1 MPSRTKRPLRG
12 SRVLATALLLAAGLT
27 AAGPARAADP
37 GEGTG
42 PTGQKLTVSAAKDLD
57 PAGQRVTV
65 TGSGYDPLQGIY
77 LALCVLPKKPGEAPS
92 PCLGGMDLTG
102 GSGSSLWISNN
113 PPSHGVGLT
122 RPFTVKDGKG
132 GFTFDLNI
140 KIKDSNAD
148 CGQQACGIITRAD
161 HTDIGDRD
169 QDVIV
174 PVTFGKATPP
184 APEVPPGTVR
194 HAEVRQYVPQ
204 NGVVDAEVDAA
215 NGRLYVSS
223 VGRTVGEVVKGRLS
237 VYETGSGAL
246 VGEPVE
252 LPGVAQSMAL
262 DGDSG
267 ELHLGLDRRV
277 ATYIPQSGLLF
288 DERTPVADMS
298 VGLLAM
304 DPAADRLYVTNK
316 SYAAPTVTVYDTR
329 NEKWKAVGEPVK
341 LAAMAHDLSV
351 DTERHRG
358 YAVAMGPV
366 AGQPHF
372 INHLDSIDGATGKR
386 VDTLSLGTGRLG
398 SQGVT
403 IDSEGGTGYVAN
415 IADNSIHTVDLE
427 ANKVTG
433 SVVVSGNPK
442 HLAYDSGTKTLY
454 AAQTTGGTVAVVDVA
469 RHKVVQTL
477 ETGKRPTGLALDAEN
492 HTLFTV
498 SNGTGAV
505 VQTQRQV
512 SPSVTAEPKAVSVR
526 AGKQAVLKATAAAT
540 PEPKVS
546 WEVSADDGG
555 SWQPI
560 SHAYGTEFS
569 FRATVE
575 HDGNRYRAV
584 FSNPVGSTRSAGAEV
599 TVTAAP
605 DPDPD
610 PDPDPSPS
618 EEEPDPDP
626 DPDPDPEPDPGD
638 SGGSQGSAGGS
649 GGTGSTGGSDSGGL
663 STSGGTGSSAS
674 GGTAGGSTSGSTG
687 GASAH
692 GGDGRLASTGSAMIP
707 IAIGAAIL
715 TAAGAAAVMLRR
727 RIPA

>member
-1 MPSRTKRPLRG
+1 MRG
-12 SRVLATALLLAAGLT
+12 SRVAATALLLVAGLT
-27 AAGPARAADP
+27 AAGQARAADPGGPGGP

-42 PTGQKLTVSAAKDLD
+42 PTGQKLTVSAVKDLD

-65 TGSGYDPLQGIY
+65 TGSGYDPLQGVY
-77 LALCVLPKKPGEAPS
+77 LALCALPKKPGEAPS

-102 GSGSSLWISNN
+102 GSGSSIWISNN
-113 PPSHGVGLT
+113 PPSHGEGLT

-148 CGQQACGIITRAD
+148 CGRQTCGIVTRAD
-161 HTDIGDRD
+161 HTDTGDRN

-174 PVTFGKATPP
+174 PVTFGKGTPP
-184 APEVPPGTVR
+184 TPEVPPGTVR
-194 HAEVRQYVPQ
+194 HTEVRQYVPQ

-215 NGRLYVSS
+215 KGRLYVSS
-223 VGRTVGEVVKGRLS
+223 VGTAGKGRLS

-246 VGEPVE
+246 VGRPVE
-252 LPGVAQSMAL
+252 LPGVAQSLAL

-267 ELHLGLDRRV
+267 ELHLGLDGRV
-277 ATYIPQSGLLF
+277 ATYIPESGLLF
-288 DERTPVADMS
+288 DERTPVKETS

-316 SYAAPTVTVYDTR
+316 SYTAPTVTVYDTK
-329 NEKWKAVGEPVK
+329 NEKWEAVGEPVK
-341 LAAMAHDLSV
+341 LAAMATDLSV

-358 YAVAMGPV
+358 HTVSVGAVADPDTK
-366 AGQPHF
+366 QRHY
-372 INHLDSIDGATGKR
+372 INHLDSFDGATGKR
-386 VDTLSLGTGRLG
+386 VDTLNLGTGLLG

-415 IADNSIHTVDLE
+415 TADNSIYTVDLE

-442 HLAYDSGTKTLY
+442 SLAYDSGTGLLY
-454 AAQTTGGTVAVVDVA
+454 ATQFTGGTVAVVDMA

-477 ETGKRPTGLALDAEN
+477 ETGKRPTGLTLDAEN

-526 AGKQAVLKATAAAT
+526 AGEQAVLRATAAAT

-546 WEVSADDGG
+546 WEVSGDDGG

-638 SGGSQGSAGGS
+638 TGGSQGSAGGS
-649 GGTGSTGGSDSGGL
+649 GDTGSTGGSDSGGP

-674 GGTAGGSTSGSTG
+674 GGTAGGGTTGTTG

-707 IAIGAAIL
+707 IALGAAIL